1 MRDFRIPSFRRVDLG
16 YARDSAPAPPKFHH
30 VFISYTTREEEYKQ
44 VQEFSEVVVEELKR
58 RGLKRDIAEFIWLD
72 KLELS
77 IDHRYRGKKEID
89 LYRGEEELEKALR
102 GGLDA
107 SRKFLSLCVAG
118 VCEIEDGAAQVR
130 IRYQTFA
137 HIRYDLEGPESGLQ
151 IVTCSDWRVRRP
163 ALLLNGAVTEPR
175 GLIWSRS
182 SLGRTRQFEGS
193 RTAFTSTCCLEL
205 WSTSSITSSSKMT
218 YSTSA

>member
-107 SRKFLSLCVAG
+107 SRKFLAFVSPEYAKSKWCQFEYEYAIRHLPILDIIWKGPSPVRKWWNARVG
-118 VCEIEDGAAQVR
+118 VLDA
-130 IRYQTFA
+130 
-137 HIRYDLEGPESGLQ
+137 
-151 IVTCSDWRVRRP
+151 RP
-163 ALLLNGAVTEPR
+163 CFSTERLTEPR
-175 GLIWSRS
+175 GLIWQTGSEVLAGQGNSRVQGPP
-182 SLGRTRQFEGS
+182 LRVHVV
-193 RTAFTSTCCLEL
+193 
-205 WSTSSITSSSKMT
+205 
-218 YSTSA
+218 